1 MTAQGVAKRT
11 PSWWQRLS
19 LLSLVSGALWIL
31 GVGGL
36 SVTFVLW
43 SRQRFEP
50 PPVTFLTGPV
60 LAGEMI
66 VAFAYASVG
75 WLLASIR
82 PRNPIGWLFLGMGV
96 VTAIQ
101 LPLTLLV
108 GDAQR
113 ASLPVPSA
121 TLTGAW
127 LASSAHLPIV
137 GILGIWAILVF
148 PDGRLVGRRWAAAG
162 VVATIGAAVVSVAI
176 ALAPGGLLWYP
187 TLANPFAAPASAT
200 SALIVVGIGGGLL
213 FVAGLL
219 GAGVSMIVRY
229 QRSGERG
236 RLQLRW
242 IAFAVALLTISA
254 AAFLL
259 VRYVLAV
266 PYEIASLL
274 AGVLVITAGAFPL
287 TAAIAIL
294 RYRLL
299 DIDLI
304 LNRTIVYVPLSAIL
318 AGLFGALAILVQ
330 RIFVAVTGDTSDIA
344 IVLATVMVALT
355 VTPLQ
360 RALQELADRYVKPGD
375 KLSGAGGAPQAA
387 AGSEGSVAAD
397 GPGAPSVSSAP
408 AELDATLH
416 RIVAELEELEERIEE
431 LEPKRSA
438 RRSGRATHDRPP
450 SAEEPGAKE
459 G

>member
-1 MTAQGVAKRT
+1 MAVQSVAKRI

-19 LLSLVSGALWIL
+19 LANLASGALWIL

-43 SRQRFEP
+43 SRQHFAA

-66 VAFAYASVG
+66 VAFTYASVG
-75 WLLASIR
+75 WLLASVR
-82 PRNPIGWLFLGMGV
+82 PKNPIGWLFLGMGV

-101 LPLTLLV
+101 LPFPLLV
-108 GDAQR
+108 ADAQR
-113 ASLPVPSA
+113 VSTPMPSV
-121 TLTGAW
+121 TQIGAW

-137 GILGIWAILVF
+137 GTLGIWAFLVF
-148 PDGRLVGRRWAAAG
+148 PDGRLLGRRWALAG
-162 VVATIGAAVVSVAI
+162 VVATIGAAAVSVAI

-187 TLANPFAAPASAT
+187 TVANPFAAPASAT
-200 SALIVVGIGGGLL
+200 NSLLIIGIGGGLL
-213 FVAGLL
+213 FVVGLL
-219 GAGVSMIVRY
+219 AAGVTIVVRY
-229 QRSGERG
+229 RRSRERG

-242 IAFAVALLTISA
+242 IAFSVVLLTITA
-254 AAFLL
+254 APFLL
-259 VRYVLAV
+259 VRYVLPV
-266 PYEIASLL
+266 PYEVASVL
-274 AGVLVITAGAFPL
+274 AGVLVLTAGTFPL

-318 AGLFGALAILVQ
+318 AGLFGALATLVQ

-344 IVLATVMVALT
+344 IVLATVMIALT

-360 RALQELADRYVKPGD
+360 RALQELADHYVKPTAKPGGTT
-375 KLSGAGGAPQAA
+375 LAASAATPTGPSGTATL
-387 AGSEGSVAAD
+387 
-397 GPGAPSVSSAP
+397 PGAP

-431 LEPKRSA
+431 LEPKRHA
-438 RRSGRATHDRPP
+438 PRSTSHRPR
-450 SAEEPGAKE
+450 SKESPGSSSSS
-459 G
+459 